1 MFCNAANAAPT
12 PTFTKSASTCGANII
27 TDESMCTA
35 AAAALGFTWDSA
47 VGSEWQSGCLFHR
60 NTVYFSP
67 VEDGSADQPT
77 EAYICMSGGL
87 GWPARS
93 IGYISVV
100 GLCKFR
106 RAIGIACD
114 LKPNAGPTETIW
126 AMLSPP
132 ALYKNLAML

>member
-1 MFCNAANAAPT
+1 MPSPT
-12 PTFTKSASTCGANII
+12 TLRRVGRTLTII
-27 TDESMCTA
+27 DEATCTA
-35 AAAALGFTWDSA
+35 AAAALDR
-47 VGSEWQSGCLFHR
+47 EWQSVTGHEWESGCIFR
-60 NTVYFSP
+60 DGSVYFSP

-77 EAYICMSGGL
+77 KAYICMSSGP